1 MRVFFRCIFRSR
13 TKPASRHKPRERRSF
28 ANTPVMSDSA
38 ISAILYAATISSSS
52 IAGAVPDEAKE
63 KQHHLKNGK
72 GFTNPWDSWRV
83 LSGPAIMKALLWY
96 VRFYKSI
103 TGF

>member
-1 MRVFFRCIFRSR
+1 
-13 TKPASRHKPRERRSF
+13 
-28 ANTPVMSDSA
+28 MSDSA
-38 ISAILYAATISSSS
+38 ISAIMYAATISSSS

-63 KQHHLKNGK
+63 KQHHLTHGK

-96 VRFYKSI
+96 VRFYNSI
-103 TGF
+103 IGC